1 VNPGN
6 SGGPLFNLQGEVV
19 GINSMIFSQTGGYMG
34 LSFAIPIDVATNVQ
48 QQLVENGR
56 VVRGRIGVVVQ
67 DMNAQLAQSFGL
79 DRPRGALVSGVEED
93 APAAEAGL
101 RPGDV
106 IVSLNGEPIE
116 RFTELSTSIAELQ
129 PGTEATLGI
138 WRDRE
143 EREIDVQIEEM
154 EDASTEITAESP
166 DGQAEEQLGLV
177 VRPLTA
183 EEKRVTGSEGSI
195 VIEQV
200 QGAAAAAGL
209 QPGDIIIGVNSERI
223 ESVRQLREAVEES
236 PGNVALL
243 IQRDQATIFVPVPT
257 D

>member
-1 VNPGN
+1 
-6 SGGPLFNLQGEVV
+6 
-19 GINSMIFSQTGGYMG
+19 
-34 LSFAIPIDVATNVQ
+34 
-48 QQLVENGR
+48 R
-56 VVRGRIGVVVQ
+56 VVRGRIGVIVQ

-106 IVSLNGEPIE
+106 ILSLNGEPIE
-116 RFTELSTSIAELQ
+116 RFTELGTAIAEMR

-143 EREIDVQIEEM
+143 EREIDVQVEEM
-154 EDASTEITAESP
+154 EDVSAEITAESP
-166 DGQAEEQLGLV
+166 DGQAEEQLGLM

-183 EEKRVTGSEGSI
+183 EEKQMTGSEGSI

-200 QGAAAAAGL
+200 
-209 QPGDIIIGVNSERI
+209 
-223 ESVRQLREAVEES
+223 
-236 PGNVALL
+236 
-243 IQRDQATIFVPVPT
+243 
-257 D
+257 